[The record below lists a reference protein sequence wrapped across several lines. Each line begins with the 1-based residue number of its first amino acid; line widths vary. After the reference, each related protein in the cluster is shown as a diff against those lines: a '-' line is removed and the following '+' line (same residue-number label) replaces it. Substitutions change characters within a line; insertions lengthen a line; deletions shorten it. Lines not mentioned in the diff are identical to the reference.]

1 MQNSLLGSL
10 FSTQF
15 IQNNLFMQKNL
26 VRKYM
31 VMDLDI
37 QQKNRIYQSE

>member
-1 MQNSLLGSL
+1 MVLL
-10 FSTQF
+10 
-15 IQNNLFMQKNL
+15 KKYVKKVL

-37 QQKNRIYQSE
+37 QQKNRIYHSG